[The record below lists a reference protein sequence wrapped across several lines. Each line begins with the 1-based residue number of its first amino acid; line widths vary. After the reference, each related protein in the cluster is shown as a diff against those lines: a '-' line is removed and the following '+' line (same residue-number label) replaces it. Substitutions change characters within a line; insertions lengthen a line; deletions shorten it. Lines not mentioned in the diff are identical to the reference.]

1 LSFFKLQDFDEPPT
15 KKEKKKKRERE
26 RNPRYLFVLS
36 FFSLLVVFLHSEEGK
51 RSLFLFLGIVVVF
64 VVAVFLL
71 PF

>member
-1 LSFFKLQDFDEPPT
+1 M
-15 KKEKKKKRERE
+15 
-26 RNPRYLFVLS
+26 LS